1 MWYYEIITE
10 DGECLEGGAY
20 ADKEEMRRHCER
32 RMKQLNADNWFAEY
46 REEGAEQEYT
56 P

>member
-10 DGECLEGGAY
+10 YGECLEGGAFR
-20 ADKEEMRRHCER
+20 DKEEMRRYCER

-46 REEGAEQEYT
+46 IEEGAET
-56 P
+56 